1 MTTLPPTPIPD
12 NRKLVTNETA
22 KLFANNLD
30 RASTACFTVGAATP
44 VTGWLFGVSG
54 LNQVPWWFLAVIVS
68 CWLGGSALLHYL
80 ARRALRGLI
89 P

>member
-12 NRKLVTNETA
+12 NRKLVINKTA

-44 VTGWLFGVSG
+44 VTGWLFGVSR